1 MQAVRN
7 TDAGLTVMDL
17 PEPTGDGSVVEVVSS
32 GICGSDLHMIGW
44 GPLPATLGHE
54 IGGELADGTPVAIWS
69 LLPCRQCDRCR
80 AGELQQCRTGTSTL
94 YGLSLDG
101 GMADRILV
109 DPSCLV
115 PLPAGLTPADGCL
128 VDPIAC
134 SVHAFRR
141 AFVSPTDRVAVVGAG
156 SIGLGATAVAKW
168 RGCAVDVA
176 ARHPAQRAA
185 AEAIGAGVEPEGEYD
200 VVVDAAGT
208 SGSMERCIELLRP
221 GGSVILVSTAWEPMQ
236 FPAFFMNKEPTI
248 YTATMHGERSGGS
261 DMADAAQLLAD
272 LPQVAPAMITHRFP
286 LSKAADA
293 FGVAADRSA
302 GAIKVVLEP

>member
-7 TDAGLTVMDL
+7 TDAGVTVVDV
-17 PEPTGDGSVVEVVSS
+17 PEPVGDGQLVDVVSS

-54 IGGELADGTPVAIWS
+54 IGGQLADGTPVAIWS
-69 LLPCRQCDRCR
+69 LLPCGHCDRCR
-80 AGELQQCRTGTSTL
+80 AGELQQCRSGTSTL
-94 YGLSLDG
+94 YGVSLDG
-101 GMADRILV
+101 GMADRIQV
-109 DPSCLV
+109 DPRCLV
-115 PLPAGLTPADGCL
+115 PLPTGLTPADACL
-128 VDPIAC
+128 VEPIAC

-141 AFVSPTDRVAVVGAG
+141 AGVAGTDRVAVVGAG
-156 SIGLGATAVAKW
+156 SIGLGAAAVAKW
-168 RGCAVDVA
+168 RGCPVDVA

-185 AEAIGAGVEPEGEYD
+185 AETIGAGLAPEGEYD
-200 VVVDAAGT
+200 VVIDAAGT
-208 SGSMERCIELLRP
+208 SGSLARSIELLRP
-221 GGSVILVSTAWEPMQ
+221 GGTVILVSTAWEPML

-248 YTATMHGERSGGS
+248 YTATMHGEHSGGS

-286 LSKAADA
+286 LAKAADA